1 MQLNVPINY
10 IPRRQIVQVKN
21 KFLYFGYVFLI
32 LFLRHFN
39 GFAGLVPSN
48 SLALK
53 HIHLEL
59 TLSLSQLYDDCS
71 SACPYS
77 AYLPTTSCT
86 TSLRNQPSANHT
98 QEWEEFRLFKWE
110 QNSFEIKQT
119 STVYELYTIR
129 PLGCSINN
137 LICVSN

>member
-1 MQLNVPINY
+1 MLLNVLINY
-10 IPRRQIVQVKN
+10 IPRRQFVQVKN
-21 KFLYFGYVFLI
+21 KLLYFGYVFLI
-32 LFLRHFN
+32 LFFRHFN
-39 GFAGLVPSN
+39 GFAGIVPSN

-59 TLSLSQLYDDCS
+59 NLSMPQLYDDCG
-71 SACPYS
+71 SACPYN

-98 QEWEEFRLFKWE
+98 LEWEEFRLFKWE
-110 QNSFEIKQT
+110 PNSIEIKQT
-119 STVYELYTIR
+119 PSVYELYTIR

-137 LICVSN
+137 VICVSN